1 VAVKSTAKA
10 EVAAV
15 DKGSQPK
22 ATNNGPSTI
31 PPPMPSKPSVTVVH
45 HAYRHYRR
53 HCHRNHDDHHR
64 GTNQERRK
72 YRNNVHFVRLVSEI
86 ANEKKTIE
94 RNGTI
99 SSTKSMNEDEVSKD
113 KYLKKAAI

>member
-1 VAVKSTAKA
+1 
-10 EVAAV
+10 
-15 DKGSQPK
+15 
-22 ATNNGPSTI
+22 
-31 PPPMPSKPSVTVVH
+31 
-45 HAYRHYRR
+45 
-53 HCHRNHDDHHR
+53 
-64 GTNQERRK
+64 
-72 YRNNVHFVRLVSEI
+72 VHFVRLVSEI